1 VISILAG
8 LGTATF
14 FAIGMLTAAR
24 ASRAVGP
31 FRVVAWS
38 AVVASVLLSPFLLF
52 GDRPTDISSGQ
63 GWFLALSGICN
74 VLGFIFVY
82 AALGVGKVGVV
93 APIVATQGAVTA
105 VLAALTGSVI
115 EGVVTFWLTVVVLGV
130 VIAARSQDPEPLPRE
145 QPVRAVL
152 LATCGSVV
160 FGISLL
166 AIGTLSSELPIQWVL
181 MPARLT
187 GILLIALPL
196 ALQGKLRVP
205 VKLIPILVLTG
216 ICDVGGITLYTVG
229 AEYSVPVTAV
239 VASQMAPL
247 AAVFAYIVFRERLGR
262 GQIAGIFIIIV
273 GVSALSLLQ

>member
-8 LGTATF
+8 LGTATL
-14 FAIGMLTAAR
+14 FAIGMLTAAQ
-24 ASRAVGP
+24 ASRVVGP

-38 AVVASVLLSPFLLF
+38 AMVASILLAPFLLF
-52 GDRPTDISSGQ
+52 GERPTDISTGQ
-63 GWFLALSGICN
+63 TWLLVLSGLCN
-74 VLGFIFVY
+74 ILGFIFVY
-82 AALGVGKVGVV
+82 TALGVGKVGVV

-105 VLAALTGSVI
+105 VLAALTGSVV
-115 EGVVTFWLTVVVLGV
+115 EGIVTFWLIVVILGV
-130 VIAARSQDPEPLPRE
+130 VIAARSQDPEPIPRE

-166 AIGTLSSELPIQWVL
+166 AIGTLSGELPIQWVL

-187 GILLIALPL
+187 GILLITLPL

-216 ICDVGGITLYTVG
+216 ICDVGGITLYSVG
-229 AEYSVPVTAV
+229 AEFNVPVTAV

-247 AAVFAYIVFRERLGR
+247 AAIFAYIVFRERLGR
-262 GQIAGIFIIIV
+262 GQIAGIFVIIV

>member
-1 VISILAG
+1 MISILAG
-8 LGTATF
+8 LGTATL

-24 ASRAVGP
+24 ASRAIGP

-38 AVVASVLLSPFLLF
+38 AVVASVLLAPFLLF
-52 GDRPTDISSGQ
+52 GARPTDISSGQ
-63 GWFLALSGICN
+63 ASLLVLSGLCN
-74 VLGFIFVY
+74 ILGFIFVY
-82 AALGVGKVGVV
+82 AALGIGKVGVV